1 MNLIARLLGRS
12 KAHAPR
18 RDLSPPSAPA
28 SDATRRE
35 LVAMAVNDTLRKHGI
50 PPSWITAEASPATT
64 LRKQRGLH
72 LRLVVRQWQPR
83 LLDHGVALQK
93 SVRARIARL
102 DPLSREWLTGVSW
115 KLEPVDE
122 AACPALPD
130 PGYWR
135 ALRMPAAP
143 REETAKV
150 AAAAPSAQ
158 AALQRMLGAR
168 DQAFAAARRAEH
180 DEFRPTQPMLPHD
193 QLLSAS

>member
-12 KAHAPR
+12 KAHPPR
-18 RDLSPPSAPA
+18 RNLSVPVQADR
-28 SDATRRE
+28 DATRRE

-50 PPSWITAEASPATT
+50 PPSWITAEGSPATT

-72 LRLVVRQWQPR
+72 LRLVVREWQPR

-93 SVRARIARL
+93 SVRARIMRL
-102 DPLSREWLTGVSW
+102 DPLSSEWLTGISW

-122 AACPALPD
+122 AVCPALPD

-135 ALRMPAAP
+135 ALRAPAAP
-143 REETAKV
+143 RAEAAN
-150 AAAAPSAQ
+150 AAAAPAAQ
-158 AALQRMLGAR
+158 AALERMLGAR

-180 DEFRPTQPMLPHD
+180 DEFRPTQPMLPHE

>member
-1 MNLIARLLGRS
+1 MNLIARLLGRR
-12 KAHAPR
+12 KAHPPR
-18 RDLSPPSAPA
+18 RDLSLPA
-28 SDATRRE
+28 QADRDATRRE

-93 SVRARIARL
+93 SVRARITRL
-102 DPLSREWLTGVSW
+102 DPLSCDWLTGISW

-122 AACPALPD
+122 AGCPAMPD

-135 ALRMPAAP
+135 ALRAPAASCAEGASAVP
-143 REETAKV
+143 AL
-150 AAAAPSAQ
+150 PAQ
-158 AALQRMLGAR
+158 ATLQRMLGAR
-168 DQAFAAARRAEH
+168 DQAFAAARRSEH